1 MCSSLLNYSLW
12 CILWKVVVFFQ
23 TPVGCSTSWWR
34 HGWLCRPLHPWTAC
48 VGDGLCWFNAQ
59 GCRMRWYLQRGLAAP
74 AISFL
79 NADHFWPCSVSYCEA
94 SLHPHTLVYQPCCFY
109 LACSLSFF
117 LPLNPFKEGQ
127 SWGHSPVGSCVG
139 WRTLNVLYFVCTI
152 TLYCCCAFLYL
163 IINSW
168 RAGM

>member
-1 MCSSLLNYSLW
+1 MESGF
-12 CILWKVVVFFQ
+12 VFQ
-23 TPVGCSTSWWR
+23 TPLGCSAAWWS
-34 HGWLCRPLHPWTAC
+34 HGWICRPLHPWTAW

-59 GCRMRWYLQRGLAAP
+59 GYMMKWYLQCGLAAL

-79 NADHFWPCSVSYCEA
+79 NTDHFWPCSVSYCEA

-109 LACSLSFF
+109 LACSLAFF
-117 LPLNPFKEGQ
+117 LLLNPFKEGQ
-127 SWGHSPVGSCVG
+127 SWVHYPMGSCFG

-152 TLYCCCAFLYL
+152 TPYCRCAFLYL

-168 RAGM
+168 KAGM